1 MFNFGKTY
9 TVPLAIEEED
19 NGKNIIT
26 WGKDNLYPQW
36 ANYLFYHCAVHQG
49 IIKGKVFY
57 TISGGLKET
66 PNNADLL
73 KLVNP
78 ILHGID
84 LNLELGDCYYV
95 KCRLSADKTKIE
107 KVTHVPYE
115 WVRVT
120 QNGNFRVSQ
129 DWTDSTVEILDY
141 FSQDNRRDE
150 DLTFMYQYKVE
161 PMQML
166 VELDSKKVTYNY
178 YPTLPYSGAI
188 KSILTDIE
196 ITNYTL
202 SEVVNNFSLGTLLQL
217 NNGEPKKLSD
227 REDLED
233 RILETA
239 TGSDNAGG
247 VFITFGDGKE
257 TEPTVVHLNGNQLH
271 ERYVTLSEDVRTNM
285 LRGHSAQN
293 GELFGFDKD
302 GSFNADTLDWSY
314 WIFKENYVKVRQN
327 QLLAFVNFLSKFN
340 GVNEVQEFNEVS
352 LLGQNESTNVVGD
365 RLNNMSPLLANSVI
379 SNLTVNEIRNI
390 AGLTSIEGG
399 DTVAK
404 TATFSKQESSDKVI
418 SEFMKY
424 GTPKDK
430 VEFLASEP
438 LSDEPFKSV
447 FATLP
452 SKQIQVLNLIIAGE
466 SFDSI
471 HQSTKIN
478 PLELSGI
485 YNRLRQGG
493 HLDKDSKVTKSGKLA
508 VVQSDISKMKIM
520 YSYEVKPGYGAEV
533 IAGTRDFCRDLIAV
547 NRVYSREDINQIG
560 SALGMND
567 IFRYRGG
574 WYTVPKGKPNAGAH
588 EPSCRHEWKQN
599 IIFE

>member
-1 MFNFGKTY
+1 MAKKKQNTLFNFGKTY
-9 TVPLAIEEED
+9 TVPLAIEED
-19 NGKNIIT
+19 DYANNIIT

-36 ANYLFYHCAVHQG
+36 SNYLFYHCAVHQG

-66 PNNADLL
+66 PNNKELL
-73 KLVNP
+73 KMVNP

-84 LNLELGDCYYV
+84 LNLELADCYYV
-95 KCRLSADKTKIE
+95 KCRLSADRTKIE
-107 KVTHVPYE
+107 KITHVPYE

-120 QNGNFRVSQ
+120 KNGNFRVSQ
-129 DWTDSTVEILDY
+129 DWTDKTVEVFDY
-141 FSQDNRRDE
+141 FSYDNKQDN
-150 DLTFMYQYKVE
+150 DLTFMYQFKVE

-166 VELDSKKVTYNY
+166 VELNRQKLTYNY

-188 KSILTDIE
+188 NSILADIE

-247 VFITFGDGKE
+247 VFITFGDGKD

-271 ERYVTLSEDVRTNM
+271 ERYVTLSEDIRTNL
-285 LRGHSAQN
+285 LRGHSVSN
-293 GELFGFDKD
+293 GELFGFDKN

-314 WIFKENYVKVRQN
+314 WMFKENYVKNRQH
-327 QLLAFVNFLSKFN
+327 QLLEFVNFLAKFN
-340 GVNEVQEFNEVS
+340 GINEVQEFNEVV
-352 LLGQNESTNVVGD
+352 LPHTTKVEDVV
-365 RLNNMSPLLANSVI
+365 
-379 SNLTVNEIRNI
+379 TE
-390 AGLTSIEGG
+390 
-399 DTVAK
+399 
-404 TATFSKQESSDKVI
+404 TFSKQDASDKVI
-418 SEFMKY
+418 AEFKKY
-424 GTPKDK
+424 GVEKSK
-430 VEFLASEP
+430 VELLASEP
-438 LSDEPFKSV
+438 KSDTPFKDM

-466 SFDSI
+466 SFDAI
-471 HQSTKIN
+471 HKATDIS

-485 YNRLRQGG
+485 YNKLRQGG
-493 HLDKDSKVTKSGKLA
+493 HLDKDSKVTRTGKLA

-520 YSYEVKPGYGAEV
+520 YSYEVKVGYGAPV
-533 IAGTRDFCRDLIAV
+533 IDGTRDFCRGLISL
-547 NRVYSREDINQIG
+547 NRLYSREDINQIG
-560 SALGMND
+560 SVLGMAD
-567 IFRYRGG
+567 VWRYRGG
-574 WYTVPKGKPNAGAH
+574 WYHNPKTGKN
-588 EPSCRHEWKQN
+588 EPSCRHEWQQH

>member
-36 ANYLFYHCAVHQG
+36 SNYLFYHCAVHQG

-66 PNNADLL
+66 PNNKDLL

-95 KCRLSADKTKIE
+95 KCRLSADKKTIE

-120 QNGNFRVSQ
+120 IGGNFRVSQ
-129 DWTDSTVEILDY
+129 DWTDSTVEVKDY
-141 FSQDNRRDE
+141 CSYENKPDE
-150 DLTFMYQYKVE
+150 DLTFIYQFKVE

-166 VELDSKKVTYNY
+166 VKLDSNKLTYNY
-178 YPTLPYSGAI
+178 YPNLPYSGAI

-196 ITNYTL
+196 VTNYTL

-257 TEPTVVHLNGNQLH
+257 TEPSVVHLNGNQLH
-271 ERYVTLSEDVRTNM
+271 ERYVTLSEDVRMNM
-285 LRGHSAQN
+285 LRGHSVPMS
-293 GELFGFDKD
+293 LFGFDKD
-302 GSFNADTLDWSY
+302 GSFNAETTDFDY
-314 WIFKENYVKVRQN
+314 WMFKENYVKNRQN

-340 GVNEVQEFNEVS
+340 GVNEVQEFNEVE
-352 LLGQNESTNVVGD
+352 LPHTKKVEEVV
-365 RLNNMSPLLANSVI
+365 
-379 SNLTVNEIRNI
+379 TE
-390 AGLTSIEGG
+390 
-399 DTVAK
+399 
-404 TATFSKQESSDKVI
+404 TFSKQDASNEVI

-560 SALGMND
+560 SALGMKD
-567 IFRYRGG
+567 VFRYRGG
-574 WYTVPKGKPNAGAH
+574 WYHNPDTGKN